1 MPPKLQFVPRK
12 STERGQADHGWLK
25 TFHTFSFASYQSSEH
40 NQYGSLRVINED
52 RVSPRTGFG
61 THPHREFEIFSY
73 IVRGALEHKDSL
85 SNVEIL
91 KRGHVQMTSTGTGIS
106 HSEKTHGTRPVHFLQ
121 IWATPKQRGLQP
133 KYYTRYFGDEEKRR
147 GFVKVVAPA
156 WSENADLRRDGNEVE
171 SKGNLS
177 DAGSEVCDTPA
188 PVQSD
193 LTMYAT
199 IISPGS
205 PEREVKLVGS
215 KGYVHLI
222 QTSGYNAGEAAGGE
236 IRIVGVGQPG
246 EHLAMREG
254 DGAYLKVTSGDGA
267 VLKVENVGDTE
278 VELLVFD
285 LD

>member
-1 MPPKLQFVPRK
+1 MSPKLQFVPRK
-12 STERGQADHGWLK
+12 STERGQADHGWPTRSPLRCK
-25 TFHTFSFASYQSSEH
+25 YQSSEH

-73 IVRGALEHKDSL
+73 IVNGALEHKDSL

-91 KRGHVQMTSTGTGIS
+91 KRGHVQMTSTGIGIS
-106 HSEKTHGTRPVHFLQ
+106 HSEKTHGKHPVHFLQ

-147 GFVKVVAPA
+147 GIVKVVAPA
-156 WSENADLRRDGNEVE
+156 WSEGADLRRDGNEVE

-177 DAGSEVCDTPA
+177 DDGSEVFDTPA

-199 IISPGS
+199 IIPPGS
-205 PEREVKLVGS
+205 QGREVKLLGS

-222 QTSGYNAGEAAGGE
+222 QTSRYNAREAAGGE
-236 IRIVGVGQPG
+236 IRISEVGQH

-267 VLKVENVGDTE
+267 VLKVENVGDTD